1 MTEDPPL
8 LLPAAPAAPAARD
21 LGAARRICFNLRALG
36 MALVPVALLVLDGAA
51 VERVELY
58 FESKIEVL
66 LLSLV
71 LEVYLD
77 VVVSVSREGREV
89 ATSEYLD
96 LDELLD
102 DRELT
107 LSSLLSEV
115 VERGDAAGDAA
126 GELSFTLLV
135 SNVIRLLRVV
145 TLSSDLSASYR
156 ELLDEYLDV

>member
-21 LGAARRICFNLRALG
+21 FGAARRICFNLRALG
-36 MALVPVALLVLDGAA
+36 MALVPVAPLLLDVAA

-58 FESKIEVL
+58 LESKIEVL
-66 LLSLV
+66 LVSLV
-71 LEVYLD
+71 LEYLE

-107 LSSLLSEV
+107 LSSLLSDV

-135 SNVIRLLRVV
+135 SNVIRLFRVD

-156 ELLDEYLDV
+156 ELLDEYLEV